1 MVPEA
6 GAWAGFVSKTP
17 TPRRIVADIAYEKP
31 DRYTLPDDCRACWKC
46 GADELAK
53 QTCRI
58 PKKNATAALREKQRI
73 GGLA

>member
-1 MVPEA
+1 
-6 GAWAGFVSKTP
+6 
-17 TPRRIVADIAYEKP
+17 
-31 DRYTLPDDCRACWKC
+31 
-46 GADELAK
+46 LAK